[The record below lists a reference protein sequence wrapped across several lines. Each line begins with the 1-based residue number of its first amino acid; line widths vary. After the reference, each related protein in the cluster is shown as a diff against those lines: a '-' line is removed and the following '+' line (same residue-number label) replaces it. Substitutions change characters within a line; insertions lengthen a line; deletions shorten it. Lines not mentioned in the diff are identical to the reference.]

1 MNKKHLTLIA
11 LLAAGTTFASA
22 AIDTQLL
29 YHLDFTSSTLANA
42 SDATLAPASLA
53 GTGAIDTSGG
63 LFDSGSYTT
72 GGSNDGR
79 LQIKISDSLTGQSL
93 FAEGS
98 GSWTLSFHA
107 KYNSASGGYPVLA
120 TFGATSGYQYKLSYY
135 SQEES
140 LVLDKD
146 GYSEMTGGA
155 GTAGN
160 RFLDSGFALSSEWAH
175 YALVL
180 GGPSGARTLEV
191 YIDGVKQGNTGTLG
205 LSSGNNFQYLVLG
218 GRINEGNTSNLTL
231 SDVAVYKGA
240 LDTDQIKYLKDNKA
254 NASAIPEPSAF
265 GLLAGAGALALVAAR
280 RRRRAK

>member
-1 MNKKHLTLIA
+1 MKNIIAITA
-11 LLAAGTTFASA
+11 LLAAGTMLASA
-22 AIDTQLL
+22 AIETQLL

-42 SDATLAPASLA
+42 SDATLTPASLE
-53 GTGAIDTSGG
+53 GTGKINTSGG

-72 GGSNDGR
+72 GGNDNGR
-79 LQIKISDSLTGQSL
+79 LQIKISNNKTDQPL
-93 FAEGS
+93 FRENSAP
-98 GSWTLSFHA
+98 WTLSFHA
-107 KYNSASGGYPVLA
+107 KYSGGNTAWPVLA
-120 TFGATSGYQYKLSYY
+120 SFGVGGGWQYKLAYY
-135 SQEES
+135 SETNS
-140 LVLDKD
+140 LVFDRD
-146 GYSEMTGGA
+146 GYAQMTGGA

-160 RFLDSGFALSSEWAH
+160 SFLDSGFTPSSDWAH

-180 GGPSGARTLEV
+180 GGSSGARTVDL
-191 YIDGVKQGNTGTLG
+191 YIDGVKQGNTGKLALTG
-205 LSSGNNFQYLVLG
+205 TNNFQWIILG
-218 GRINEGNTSNLTL
+218 GAISAGNTSNLML

>member
-1 MNKKHLTLIA
+1 MKNIITITA

-22 AIDTQLL
+22 AIETELF
-29 YHLDFTSSTLANA
+29 YHLDFTQSTLTN
-42 SDATLAPASLA
+42 SGTLAPASLA
-53 GTGAIDTSGG
+53 GTGSINTSGG

-72 GGSNDGR
+72 GGSDDGR
-79 LQIKISDSLTGQSL
+79 LQIRISNSLTGQPL

-107 KYNSASGGYPVLA
+107 KYNGGVSNWPVLA
-120 TFGATSGYQYKLSYY
+120 SFGVDSSYQYKLSYY
-135 SQEES
+135 SQTSS

-160 RFLDSGFALSSEWAH
+160 RFLDSGFTPSSGWAH

-180 GGPSGARTLEV
+180 GGPSSARTLEV
-191 YIDGVKQGNTGTLG
+191 YIDGVKQGNTGTLS
-205 LSSGNNFQYLVLG
+205 LSSGNNFQYA
-218 GRINEGNTSNLTL
+218 LTE
-231 SDVAVYKGA
+231 
-240 LDTDQIKYLKDNKA
+240 DQINYLKDHKA
-254 NASAIPEPSAF
+254 NDSAIPEPSAF
-265 GLLAGAGALALVAAR
+265 GLLAGIGALALVAAR